1 MAPGPARRYWV
12 GSNSSRKNP
21 RTLAVRPVRQRQ
33 GGRRY
38 SALYF
43 ICYGFGRVRIYHQPF
58 LVTARWKLALRITP
72 GASRKSLV
80 CPGRKGMRIA
90 ALLVALFTIVI
101 GIGGLISP
109 ESGTEIRRLYF
120 ATPVR
125 LYTAGAVR
133 VAMGLVVILSAA
145 ASRAPKT
152 LRALGAVM
160 CMQGLAATLM
170 GPVHA
175 RAILEWETMQGT
187 ALLRVGAA
195 VALAAGCFLAFAVTG
210 HRPGNGAT

>member
-1 MAPGPARRYWV
+1 M
-12 GSNSSRKNP
+12 
-21 RTLAVRPVRQRQ
+21 
-33 GGRRY
+33 
-38 SALYF
+38 
-43 ICYGFGRVRIYHQPF
+43 RV
-58 LVTARWKLALRITP
+58 
-72 GASRKSLV
+72 
-80 CPGRKGMRIA
+80 A
-90 ALLVALFTIVI
+90 ALLVALFTIVV

-160 CMQGLAATLM
+160 SMQGLAATLM
-170 GPVHA
+170 GPDHA
-175 RAILEWETMQGT
+175 RAIMEWETMQGT
-187 ALLRVGAA
+187 ASVAA
-195 VALAAGCFLAFAVTG
+195 SPCMDITA
-210 HRPGNGAT
+210 P

>member
-1 MAPGPARRYWV
+1 M
-12 GSNSSRKNP
+12 
-21 RTLAVRPVRQRQ
+21 
-33 GGRRY
+33 
-38 SALYF
+38 
-43 ICYGFGRVRIYHQPF
+43 
-58 LVTARWKLALRITP
+58 
-72 GASRKSLV
+72 KS
-80 CPGRKGMRIA
+80 A
-90 ALLVALFTIVI
+90 ALLVALFTIVV

-109 ESGTEIRRLYF
+109 ESLTEIRRLYF
-120 ATPVR
+120 ATPAR

-170 GPVHA
+170 GPNHA

-187 ALLRVGAA
+187 SLLRVGAA
-195 VALAAGCFLAFAVTG
+195 VALAAGVFLAFALTG
-210 HRPGNGAT
+210 PRPASGPTANDPPDREHRY